1 MRMAAPRLLPATTVA
16 IAALLGM
23 KGLELVRAATP
34 ADALGQTPVKSAAA
48 SPAAAP
54 ATSPATSPAG
64 VPASAQTQIQPAAPS
79 APPVPAVT
87 DGEKTVLQELRQR
100 RQELDARERVVAA
113 RESVLAAAE
122 RKLDQRV
129 AELQALQQHLEALE
143 AARQQRQDASWQSL
157 VKLYTSMKPRDA
169 AKIFDD
175 LDTPVLL
182 EVVDRMNER
191 KAAPILAA
199 MQPDRARE
207 VTEKLAAMRL
217 KRDNAGSN

>member
-34 ADALGQTPVKSAAA
+34 ADALGQTPVKMAAASPAA

-54 ATSPATSPAG
+54 TTSPAG
-64 VPASAQTQIQPAAPS
+64 VRAPSPMQIQPAVPS
-79 APPVPAVT
+79 APPAPSIT

-100 RQELDARERVVAA
+100 RQELDAREQAVTA
-113 RESVLAAAE
+113 REAVLAAAE
-122 RKLDQRV
+122 HKLDQRV

-143 AARQQRQDASWQSL
+143 AARQQRQDASWQGL
-157 VKLYTSMKPRDA
+157 VKLYATMKPRDA

-217 KRDNAGSN
+217 KRDNAGGN